1 MSAETKTMTPPLP
14 AATAPTF
21 TSHQSSS
28 TDDLPRA
35 HIKRLMKHH
44 LSQFTHVD
52 SKTAQP
58 FEPNIAKDALDGVQQ
73 ACKIFI
79 HYLTST
85 ANDICAESKRST
97 LSAVRLLVFVGS
109 SFGWILN
116 FESLRRFPSSLD
128 CAFENELDRREMSLI
143 HSFLSLS
150 FKTNNIKKQDDVIRA
165 VREIDFHELEPK
177 LRDHLNQAKTAAAQ
191 RQALAASA
199 AERATERS
207 EGAAKK
213 QKTILE
219 EEEEEEGEGDDEMGD
234 DGKEDDD
241 GGEEEEED
249 E

>member
-1 MSAETKTMTPPLP
+1 MSSAETKAMTPPLP
-14 AATAPTF
+14 AANTTF
-21 TSHQSSS
+21 SHQSSS

-52 SKTAQP
+52 AKTAQP

-97 LSAVRLLVFVGS
+97 LSA
-109 SFGWILN
+109 
-116 FESLRRFPSSLD
+116 
-128 CAFENELDRREMSLI
+128 
-143 HSFLSLS
+143 
-150 FKTNNIKKQDDVIRA
+150 DDVIRA

-199 AERATERS
+199 AERATTERS
-207 EGAAKK
+207 EGPAKK
-213 QKTILE
+213 QKTMDE
-219 EEEEEEGEGDDEMGD
+219 EEEEGGEGDDEMGD
-234 DGKEDDD
+234 DFKEEDD

>member
-1 MSAETKTMTPPLP
+1 M
-14 AATAPTF
+14 
-21 TSHQSSS
+21 
-28 TDDLPRA
+28 
-35 HIKRLMKHH
+35 
-44 LSQFTHVD
+44 
-52 SKTAQP
+52 
-58 FEPNIAKDALDGVQQ
+58 
-73 ACKIFI
+73 
-79 HYLTST
+79 
-85 ANDICAESKRST
+85 
-97 LSAVRLLVFVGS
+97 
-109 SFGWILN
+109 N

-199 AERATERS
+199 AERATTERS
-207 EGAAKK
+207 EGPAKK
-213 QKTILE
+213 QKTMDE
-219 EEEEEEGEGDDEMGD
+219 EEEEGGEGDDEMGD
-234 DGKEDDD
+234 DFKEEDD

>member
-1 MSAETKTMTPPLP
+1 MNR
-14 AATAPTF
+14 F
-21 TSHQSSS
+21 
-28 TDDLPRA
+28 
-35 HIKRLMKHH
+35 
-44 LSQFTHVD
+44 VD
-52 SKTAQP
+52 S
-58 FEPNIAKDALDGVQQ
+58 LRV
-73 ACKIFI
+73 
-79 HYLTST
+79 
-85 ANDICAESKRST
+85 
-97 LSAVRLLVFVGS
+97 
-109 SFGWILN
+109 WI
-116 FESLRRFPSSLD
+116 
-128 CAFENELDRREMSLI
+128 AFENARSTRHVT

-150 FKTNNIKKQDDVIRA
+150 LSLKTNNVKKQDDVIRA